1 MCGAARNGQD
11 MESESDL
18 SSMSDDG
25 VVRGEEEQSSNELI

>member
-1 MCGAARNGQD
+1 MCGAAKSDHD

-25 VVRGEEEQSSNELI
+25 AERGEEEQSSNELI